1 MFRRHAVGDSKGMSP
16 GGPLDHAK
24 NICAICARAV
34 EGAPLTDERSGRV
47 FHPACVVRRA
57 PEDALVRLLGFLAL
71 IAAPTVLVWAG

>member
-1 MFRRHAVGDSKGMSP
+1 MPP
-16 GGPLDHAK
+16 GGPLDPAK

-34 EGAPLTDERSGRV
+34 EGAPLTDEPTDRV
-47 FHPACVVRRA
+47 FHPECVVRRA